1 MKEASCELETMV
13 IVSSLTLEITPL
25 PWFENNDD
33 NGCGSGNVKAIPL
46 LFPGF
51 KVIFLSQLFFLVLH

>member
-1 MKEASCELETMV
+1 MKKASCELETMV

-25 PWFENNDD
+25 PWFENNDFS
-33 NGCGSGNVKAIPL
+33 GCGSANVKVIAL
-46 LFPGF
+46 VFPEF